1 MYLNSTVMQ
10 CLQWQLHKYPNSV
23 PHLFPIRIHDHQ
35 AVQCLH
41 EAVGLVNDDLLSN
54 FTLFDRWSSC
64 QHGIAENT
72 RTISPNMP
80 SYSNASSH
88 PKRRDLGP
96 RHTIRVPRC
105 LGGDYVD
112 PQLEVEAEVEHCD
125 EMLV

>member
-1 MYLNSTVMQ
+1 MVISHIQTVVFQQHMGAPTS
-10 CLQWQLHKYPNSV
+10 CPNVFEQYRDAVSV
-23 PHLFPIRIHDHQ
+23 SNLFPIKIHDHQ

-54 FTLFDRWSSC
+54 FTLFGQWSSC

-72 RTISPNMP
+72 RTISPDMP

-96 RHTIRVPRC
+96 RHTIRMPRC
-105 LGGDYVD
+105 LGR
-112 PQLEVEAEVEHCD
+112 
-125 EMLV
+125 